1 MSRIFL
7 SVLLF
12 LGLAYAAARP
22 ASAITSCAVAC
33 ASGTAPCNLRCYVGT
48 PPSQLVTTCGQ
59 VGPCTRRAAAQPTL
73 APEPLA
79 CAPAASESAG
89 APALLTLLRSWAVG
103 ATHWLD
109 RLA

>member
-7 SVLLF
+7 TALLF
-12 LGLAYAAARP
+12 LGLAYASARP

-59 VGPCTRRAAAQPTL
+59 VGPCTRLSAAQPTL
-73 APEPLA
+73 RPAESA
-79 CAPAASESAG
+79 CASSEPQPSSTS
-89 APALLTLLRSWAVG
+89 LLSLLRGWALG
-103 ATHWLD
+103 ASHWID